1 MPLISIFIEVV
12 ILPIPLNLITRTTIN
27 AGMLWSVLIF
37 GFIDLALGVANFLG
51 IYKINLNDSTYV
63 ISSEETE
70 KDSLEDNNESN

>member
-1 MPLISIFIEVV
+1 MCQ
-12 ILPIPLNLITRTTIN
+12 R
-27 AGMLWSVLIF
+27 SVCKNRIYMSRAFHFYMILIF

>member
-1 MPLISIFIEVV
+1 
-12 ILPIPLNLITRTTIN
+12 
-27 AGMLWSVLIF
+27 
-37 GFIDLALGVANFLG
+37 LGVANFLG